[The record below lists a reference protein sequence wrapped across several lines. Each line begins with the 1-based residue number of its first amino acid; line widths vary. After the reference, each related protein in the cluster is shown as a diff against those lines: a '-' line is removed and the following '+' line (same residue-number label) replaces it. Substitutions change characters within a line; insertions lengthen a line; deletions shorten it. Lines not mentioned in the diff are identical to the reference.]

1 VSLSPGAQA
10 LSEARHRIVHA
21 SSLAGISPDLVELL
35 CLPRR
40 RLEVAVPF
48 RRDDGSMMVVP
59 GWRVQHSLTLG
70 PAKGGVRYHPEVDR
84 DEVAALAM
92 NMTWKCAL
100 LQLPYGGAKGGVR
113 VDPSLLSPSELE
125 RLTRRYTSEIA
136 PWIGPARDIPAPDV
150 GTDEQV
156 MAWMMDTYA
165 ALQGHTVPGV
175 VTGKPLE
182 LGGSLGR
189 TAATGEGL
197 ARVTMRALID
207 AGGDVGDAR
216 VAVQGYGK
224 VGSWAVRALV
234 RAGVRVV
241 AVSDHTGGRFD
252 PSGLE
257 VAALDRSVDEH
268 GGVGLAETGQPCAD
282 LWSVPADAVV
292 PAALGGVIDKA
303 VAGRLAAPLVVEG
316 ANHPTTVDGDAE
328 LASRGIR
335 VVPDVLANGG
345 GVVVS
350 YLEWVQDGQRL
361 LWDETQV
368 LDRLGAVLDRAY
380 DEVAAVVRDRGL
392 SWRDAAMVLALE
404 RVSRAHLLRGL
415 HP

>member
-1 VSLSPGAQA
+1 MLLSPGVRA
-10 LSEARHRIVHA
+10 LAEARHRIVHA
-21 SSLAGISPDLVELL
+21 GALAEVSPDLVEMLG
-35 CLPRR
+35 LPRR

-48 RRDDGSMMVVP
+48 RRDDGSVMVVP

-70 PAKGGVRYHPEVDR
+70 PAKGGVRYHPEVDG

-113 VDPSLLSPSELE
+113 VDPSKLSVWELE

-136 PWIGPARDIPAPDV
+136 PWIGPTRDIPAPDV
-150 GTDEQV
+150 GTNEQV

-165 ALQGHTVPGV
+165 ALQGYTVPGV

-197 ARVTMRALID
+197 ALVTLRALAD
-207 AGGDVGDAR
+207 AGVAAADAR

-234 RAGVRVV
+234 RAGCRVV
-241 AVSDHTGGRFD
+241 AVTDNTGGRVD
-252 PSGLE
+252 LDGLDCAE
-257 VAALDRSVDEH
+257 LDRAVSGH
-268 GGVGLAETGQPCAD
+268 GGVAKAGTGQACSD
-282 LWSVPADAVV
+282 LWSVPADAVL
-292 PAALGGVIDKA
+292 PAALGGVIDA
-303 VAGRLAAPLVVEG
+303 SVASRLAARMVVEG
-316 ANHPTTVDGDAE
+316 ANQPTTVDGDCE
-328 LASRGIR
+328 LSRRGIP
-335 VVPDVLANGG
+335 VIPDVLANGG

-361 LWDETQV
+361 LWGEAQV
-368 LDRLGAVLDRAY
+368 LERLAAVLDRAY
-380 DEVAAVVRDRGL
+380 DAVAAVAAERSL
-392 SWRDAAMVLALE
+392 SWRDAAMVLAVE
-404 RVSRAHLLRGL
+404 RVAKAHLLRGL
-415 HP
+415 YP